1 LNMKKSENVALLMAF
16 LGYAIFG
23 FSFLFSK
30 RALDIATPFM
40 LVATRFTVAFL
51 ILNALLLTKR
61 FTLELKGKTIKVLF
75 LVGLFQPVLYFICE
89 TYGVKLLAT
98 SFIGSILA
106 LVPIISALF
115 GFLFLQERVRLFQVI
130 CAIFSVFGVFIT
142 TWGQSMG
149 SFSWLGFTLI
159 LLAVCS
165 TSMFNVLSRKTSKQ
179 FSAFERTYVMFGLG
193 SVVFSAMALIQC
205 RNNLQGLLIAPLL
218 NSDFWISIIYLA
230 GISSVVAF
238 LMLNYAITNLDVAK
252 AAIFAN
258 ITTVVTIFAGVFILH
273 EDFGIPQIIGS
284 IIIIASAYGVNR
296 TPVSQYSS
304 NSH

>member
-1 LNMKKSENVALLMAF
+1 MAF

-30 RALDIATPFM
+30 RALDIATPFV

-61 FTLELKGKTIKVLF
+61 FTLDLKGKTIKTLF
-75 LVGLFQPVLYFICE
+75 LLGLFQPILYFICE

-98 SFIGSILA
+98 SFIGTIVA

-149 SFSWLGFTLI
+149 SFSWLGFILI

-165 TSMFNVLSRKTSKQ
+165 TSMFNVLSRSLSKQ
-179 FSAFERTYVMFGLG
+179 YTSFERTYVMFGLG
-193 SVVFSAMALIQC
+193 SIIFTAMAFIQC
-205 RNNLQGLLIAPLL
+205 RNNLQELLIAPLT
-218 NSDFWISIIYLA
+218 NSDFWISIVYLA

-238 LMLNYAITNLDVAK
+238 LMLNYAITTLDVAK

-258 ITTVVTIFAGVFILH
+258 ITTVVTIFAGVFILN

-284 IIIIASAYGVNR
+284 VIIIASAYGVNR

-304 NSH
+304 KSH